1 MKKTPAKTPRQ
12 PADYGGSFPY
22 AGGSYGAPVAG
33 VAVLNPRRMLARWRT
48 LALVLAFAAL
58 AAIGYLRTASNVYQ
72 AASLIEMSARRP
84 RILAQQA
91 AVIEEQSS
99 QSAEVFN
106 TRLERFKGR
115 TMLQAALAR
124 LDAACPG
131 MFRLSPGPSLGL
143 TTAAGP
149 SEPDRLREERLR
161 RFESALTLT
170 LVRRSRL
177 IRAEFEY
184 TDPVVAAAAC
194 NAFAEA
200 AEASAFDENRGM
212 SDAAVAWLEAQAK
225 LQRQELLKAE
235 DALLAFR
242 KQNEIDVL
250 ESQRKTVEDALL
262 EFSRALV
269 GAESR
274 ETEKN
279 ALLSKMGQL
288 KLDPEEAGKLPAGIP
303 RADEIGAALAQWRL
317 AVVERDSLL
326 GTLTP
331 KHPEVQVRDKIV
343 ALRRDQAME
352 ALKRAAETAQAD
364 HALLMAQ
371 AAALRKK
378 MDAQAQLATELEMRI
393 VERKTRLGTLERAR
407 DAADQ
412 SFRGILTRIEEARM
426 AADENTATV
435 KVVERAV
442 VPTRP
447 VRPQPLR
454 VLSLALLLG
463 FVGGVALI
471 VVSDFLEDRVTGPED
486 FEGGRYPI
494 LAVVP
499 HVGAADRASVATAV
513 IRQRFDAVVESF
525 AGIGAM
531 LDSPR
536 YKDRAKVILVASS
549 VPAEGKTVA
558 SCNLAATLARKGRRV
573 LLVDFDL
580 RRPRLAGIL
589 SMPPG
594 LTGLLDALSHPPV
607 EFDALPFAVDGCPG
621 LEVIASR
628 PVHGARPVEAMGM
641 PAARDLIAWARQK
654 YDHVVLDAPPVGPV
668 SDALALAPMA
678 DMTLVMVRPEISR
691 KRLTQ
696 HTLYRL
702 RESGIEAVALVVN
715 DLDGSKL
722 LYRVHSP
729 YCHYQRHYK
738 TYQTP
743 EKGPRPTEGRNTD
756 DGLARVR
763 GLRSRSAAPHR
774 PEAPGVA

>member
-1 MKKTPAKTPRQ
+1 
-12 PADYGGSFPY
+12 
-22 AGGSYGAPVAG
+22 
-33 VAVLNPRRMLARWRT
+33 
-48 LALVLAFAAL
+48 
-58 AAIGYLRTASNVYQ
+58 
-72 AASLIEMSARRP
+72 
-84 RILAQQA
+84 
-91 AVIEEQSS
+91 
-99 QSAEVFN
+99 
-106 TRLERFKGR
+106 
-115 TMLQAALAR
+115 
-124 LDAACPG
+124 
-131 MFRLSPGPSLGL
+131 MFHPSPSPSRGL
-143 TTAAGP
+143 TTAAGR
-149 SEPDRLREERLR
+149 SEPDRLRETRLR

-177 IRAEFEY
+177 IRVEFEH

-212 SDAAVAWLEAQAK
+212 SDAAVAWLEAQAD

-242 KQNEIDVL
+242 KQNEIDAL
-250 ESQRKTVEDALL
+250 ESQRKTVEDAMI
-262 EFSRALV
+262 EFNRALV
-269 GAESR
+269 SAESGEA
-274 ETEKN
+274 ETL
-279 ALLSKMGQL
+279 ALVSKMEEL
-288 KLDPEEAGKLPAGIP
+288 KLDPEDAGALPADIP
-303 RADEIGAALAQWRL
+303 RADEIRAALEQWRL

-331 KHPEVQVRDKIV
+331 KHPEVQVSEQMVTIRREQV
-343 ALRRDQAME
+343 AQA
-352 ALKRAAETAQAD
+352 LGRARATAQANRV
-364 HALLMAQ
+364 LLTAQ

-378 MDAQAQLATELEMRI
+378 MDAQGRLATDLEMRI

-412 SFRGILTRIEEARM
+412 SFRGILTRIQEARM
-426 AADENTATV
+426 AADEDTATV

-442 VPTRP
+442 VPAKP

-454 VLSLALLLG
+454 VLPLALLLG
-463 FVGGVALI
+463 LVGGVALI
-471 VVSDFLEDRVTGPED
+471 VAFDFLEDRVTGPED
-486 FEGGRYPI
+486 FENGRYPI

-499 HVGAADRASVATAV
+499 HVIAADRASVATAV
-513 IRQRFDAVVESF
+513 IRQRFDAVAESF
-525 AGIGAM
+525 AGLGAM

-536 YKDRAKVILVASS
+536 YKDRAKVIVVASS

-589 SMPPG
+589 TMPPG

-607 EFDALPFAVDGCPG
+607 EFDALPFAADGCPG

-628 PVHGARPVEAMGM
+628 PVHGAKPVEVMGTA
-641 PAARDLIAWARQK
+641 AARDLIAWARQK
-654 YDHVVLDAPPVGPV
+654 YDHVVLDAPPVGLV
-668 SDALALAPMA
+668 SDALALAPLA

-691 KRLTQ
+691 RRLTQ

-715 DLDGSKL
+715 DLDVSKL

-729 YCHYQRHYK
+729 YYHYQRHYK
-738 TYQTP
+738 TYQQTP
-743 EKGPRPTEGRNTD
+743 ENGRRPTEGRNTD
-756 DGLARVR
+756 DGPAR
-763 GLRSRSAAPHR
+763 A
-774 PEAPGVA
+774 